1 MSHLRGFRALIMGL
15 PGSGKGHI
23 SEKIVQKYGAVHI
36 SAGDILRQHIS
47 QGTPLG
53 KEVEQLTR
61 KGILVPD
68 HLIHGIISTAI
79 FKAGDRNFILDGY
92 PRTLSQAKHLQSLV
106 NLDMVIKLDI
116 PDSAIIDMLKMR
128 LVHVPSGRVYNEGAK
143 APLNPG
149 LDDITGEKL
158 VRRPDDTPSV
168 VMDRLAA
175 FDFHMHPVIRFYRKR
190 NILFT
195 VTGRQ
200 HRNLWPLVEKLLNKR
215 FGKSPVRAFRPR
227 SNIDLTTCAR

>member
-1 MSHLRGFRALIMGL
+1 MAHLRGFRALIMGL

-53 KEVEQLTR
+53 KEAERLTR

-68 HLIHGIISTAI
+68 HLIHGVISTAI

-92 PRTLSQAKHLQSLV
+92 PRTLSQAKHLESLV
-106 NLDMVIKLDI
+106 KLDMVIKLVI
-116 PDSAIIDMLKMR
+116 PDAAIIDMLKKR
-128 LVHVPSGRVYNEGAK
+128 LVHVPSGRVYNEAAK
-143 APLNPG
+143 APLVPG

-158 VRRPDDTPSV
+158 IRRPDDSPSV
-168 VMDRLAA
+168 VRDRLAA
-175 FDFHMHPVIRFYRKR
+175 FDFHMQPVIRFYRKR

-195 VTGRQ
+195 ITGRQ
-200 HRNLWPLVEKLLNKR
+200 HHNLWPLVEKLLNKR
-215 FGKSPVRAFRPR
+215 FGKSPVQAFRPR
-227 SNIDLTTCAR
+227 RNIDLLKCTK